1 MKKKGQEP
9 AFPVIHQNN
18 DGTLDLNLYPG
29 MSTRLYLAGMIL
41 SGIMSS
47 DSTVSIEN
55 GLGANEIGCALMI
68 ADELLRQEEVSRDEK

>member
-1 MKKKGQEP
+1 
-9 AFPVIHQNN
+9 
-18 DGTLDLNLYPG
+18 